1 MLNALNLMKNVIAK
15 YANNPKWVNA
25 PLGGIKILSNTHVG
39 KAGED
44 FIKLWCEEHNFAW
57 ESPASNQSPWDI
69 RIESIT
75 FEIKTATEDVNGN
88 FQFNHIR
95 RHRDY
100 GGLICLGIAPDEILF
115 DAWGKDTV
123 VRDIAGHLVTMDK
136 GSAATFKL
144 TKKPSDLLPITQFAD
159 KISEIVTYLTDETV
173 PYLTDDGQ

>member
-1 MLNALNLMKNVIAK
+1 MLDAIRLMKDVIAK
-15 YANNPKWVNA
+15 YANNPKWLNA
-25 PLGGIKILSNTHVG
+25 PLGDIKILSNTHVG

-44 FIKLWCEEHNFAW
+44 FIKLWCEEHNLTWA
-57 ESPASNQSPWDI
+57 SPTSNQSPWDI

-100 GGLICLGIAPDEILF
+100 GGLICLGIAPDEIRF
-115 DAWGKDTV
+115 DAWGKDSV
-123 VRDIAGHLVTMDK
+123 VEDIAGHLVTMDK

-144 TKKPSDLLPITQFAD
+144 TKKPSDLRPITQFAY
-159 KISEIVTYLTDETV
+159 KISELITSLKES
-173 PYLTDDGQ
+173 

>member
-1 MLNALNLMKNVIAK
+1 MLDAIELMTKVIER
-15 YANNPKWVNA
+15 YANNPKWRNA
-25 PLGGIKILSNTHVG
+25 PLGGIKTLNNTHVG

-44 FIKLWCEEHNFAW
+44 FIKLWCEEHNLAW
-57 ESPASNQSPWDI
+57 QSPASNQSPWDI

-100 GGLICLGIAPDEILF
+100 GGLICLGIAPDELRF
-115 DAWGKDTV
+115 GAWGKNTV
-123 VRDIAGHLVTMDK
+123 VEDIAGRLVTMDK

-144 TKKPSDLLPITQFAD
+144 TKKHSDLLPITQFAD
-159 KISEIVTYLTDETV
+159 KISELVTSLKGTT
-173 PYLTDDGQ
+173 P